1 MIGRLEDVYLKAP
14 LSKITFSALRTFL
27 VSSLLKESALL
38 DFLLLP
44 SKRPLSLGS
53 QVESF
58 SLFSTSL
65 TRSVPK
71 DSQPPA
77 SLPGV
82 QSLLINAFRSV
93 HLEIFSSSSYFLIP
107 MTLPHFRDPVSGTYS
122 KMGDAFLRCQG
133 IIW

>member
-14 LSKITFSALRTFL
+14 FSKITFSALRTFS
-27 VSSLLKESALL
+27 VSLLLKESALL
-38 DFLLLP
+38 DFLLLH

-93 HLEIFSSSSYFLIP
+93 HLEIFSSSS
-107 MTLPHFRDPVSGTYS
+107 LPYPNVTSTF
-122 KMGDAFLRCQG
+122 QG
-133 IIW
+133 PSVCAHYLFFVVNHAKT